1 MGYPDV
7 QYNRSSRDTST
18 NTCLIRAR
26 ARTQALPAVG
36 SETCFGITSQDKKIV
51 TVLGYQITRPSLR
64 IINFKSLVLSGVKMG
79 LPGHPGYL
87 IQLGPGITRDD
98 KLESD
103 DRTPA
108 EALGDSRRQPGPGSR
123 SYQ

>member
-64 IINFKSLVLSGVKMG
+64 ISESRR
-79 LPGHPGYL
+79 
-87 IQLGPGITRDD
+87 TR
-98 KLESD
+98 L
-103 DRTPA
+103 R
-108 EALGDSRRQPGPGSR
+108 DSRSDSLKMPGAHRHTSDGMPLPWPQPVTRPDIHSPAPR
-123 SYQ
+123 SSNKF

>member
-64 IINFKSLVLSGVKMG
+64 ISLVLSGLKMG